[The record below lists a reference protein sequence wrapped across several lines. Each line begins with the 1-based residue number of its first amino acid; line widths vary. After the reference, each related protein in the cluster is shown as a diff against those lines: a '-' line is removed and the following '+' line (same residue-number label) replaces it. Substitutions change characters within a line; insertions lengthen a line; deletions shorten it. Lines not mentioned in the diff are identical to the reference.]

1 MTVDEMEDYC
11 ARLEREA
18 EERNVE
24 IKQLR
29 AFLKAISERSD
40 EQRHIKAQAEIERL
54 REALERL
61 ITDCMQSDFNE
72 HWDTFKNAEA
82 VLAGK
87 ELT

>member
-11 ARLEREA
+11 ARLERDLEVLNERYWESARKHA
-18 EERNVE
+18 EKTTVM
-24 IKQLR
+24 
-29 AFLKAISERSD
+29 
-40 EQRHIKAQAEIERL
+40 QAEIERL